1 MKKILFITVSML
13 ISCLTIAQDI
23 SGKWNGVLKVPGM
36 ELRVSFNVTISGEVY
51 SATMDSPD
59 QGAFGI
65 PMTSAEYK
73 DKSLKITH
81 TMAGIIYLGTI
92 GTDETIT
99 GTFTQAGQV
108 FPLNLTRNS
117 VVKTEI
123 NRPQDPIQPYPYYS
137 EDVVVR
143 NDADSLDLAA
153 TLTLPSKE
161 GKYPVVI
168 LISGSGPQNRNEELL
183 GHRPFLV
190 LSDYLTRNGIAV
202 LRFDDRGT
210 GQSTGVFN
218 SATSAD
224 FANDVK
230 NLINYLKLRPEIDQE
245 KIGLIGH
252 SEGGIIA
259 PIVASTTPEVDFIV
273 LMAGTGV
280 RGRELL
286 LMQQEAIG
294 RASGTSEDE
303 LELMSSINRKAFD
316 IVLQNND
323 NTELKIKLTDYLMSE
338 SGKFPGSQKPQGMSD
353 KDFVDMIVT
362 QTTTPWMLYFI
373 KHDPAPILEK
383 VKCPVLAINGSMDLQ
398 VPAKINLEMIKTSLS
413 KAGNQNV
420 TIKELDGLNHLFQEC
435 TTGAPSEYAG
445 IEQTISPNALEAI
458 LTWIKGVASVI

>member
-1 MKKILFITVSML
+1 MKRILLIITSLL

-23 SGKWNGVLKVPGM
+23 TGKWNGLLKIPGM
-36 ELRVSFNVTISGEVY
+36 ELRIAFNVTLTGDVY

-65 PMTSAEYK
+65 PMTTAEYM

-81 TMAGIIYLGTI
+81 TAAGIVYIGSLGS
-92 GTDETIT
+92 DKTIT

-108 FPLNLTRNS
+108 FPMNLTRAS
-117 VVKTEI
+117 IEKADLI
-123 NRPQDPIQPYPYYS
+123 RPQDPVPPYPYYS
-137 EDVVVR
+137 EDIVVR
-143 NDADSLDLAA
+143 NIADSLDLAG
-153 TLTLPSKE
+153 TLTLPAKE

-183 GHRPFLV
+183 GHKPFLV

-218 SATSAD
+218 TATSAD

-230 NLINYLKLRPEIDQE
+230 SLIKYLKLRPEIDQQ

-259 PIVASTTPEVDFIV
+259 PMVASSTPDVNFIV

-280 RGRELL
+280 RGDELL

-294 RASGTSEDE
+294 RASGTSEEE
-303 LELMSSINRKAFD
+303 LKLMTSVNRKAFD
-316 IVLQNND
+316 IILQTTDDKVLKSQL
-323 NTELKIKLTDYLMSE
+323 TEYLMSE
-338 SGKFPGSQKPQGMSD
+338 SSKFSESQRPKGMSD
-353 KDFVDMIVT
+353 KDFVDMIIT

-373 KHDPAPILEK
+373 KHDPAPVLEQ
-383 VKCPVLAINGSMDLQ
+383 VKCPVLAINGSLDLQ
-398 VPAKINLEMIKTSLS
+398 VPAKINLEKIGASLA

-420 TIKELDGLNHLFQEC
+420 TIKELNGLNHLFQEC
-435 TTGAPSEYAG
+435 TTGAPSEYSG

-458 LTWIKGVASVI
+458 LTWIRNVSTDI